1 MNHKADKDELREIIK
16 KDTDKFLASGGKIK
30 FIKDGAVTEGS
41 HLPEQW
47 FESRNEKVR
56 LRRLRSDS
64 KENREHL
71 IKLLAYKYKP

>member
-16 KDTDKFLASGGKIK
+16 KDIDTFLANGGKIK
-30 FIKDGAVTEGS
+30 YISEGSVTEGS
-41 HLPEQW
+41 HLPEKW
-47 FESRNEKVR
+47 FEARNERVR
-56 LRRLRSDS
+56 IKRLRSDS

>member
-30 FIKDGAVTEGS
+30 YLEEGSVTEGS
-41 HLPEQW
+41 HLPEKW
-47 FESRNEKVR
+47 FETRNEKVR

-71 IKLLAYKYKP
+71 IKLLSNKYKP